1 MWQHCPE
8 MKIYV
13 LCTLIVLLKRVHV
26 QAYHASVPDGRNG
39 GGGDFCDGAALLLLL
54 LLQDEV
60 DDGVR
65 VDVDDVLGRRDAR
78 QRVHDLR
85 LLHYR
90 PVVLKTLSPLE

>member
-1 MWQHCPE
+1 

-13 LCTLIVLLKRVHV
+13 LCTLIVLLKRFQV
-26 QAYHASVPDGRNG
+26 QTYHASVPDGRNG
-39 GGGDFCDGAALLLLL
+39 GGSGDFCDGAALLLLL

-90 PVVLKTLSPLE
+90 TVVLKTL

>member
-1 MWQHCPE
+1 MR
-8 MKIYV
+8 
-13 LCTLIVLLKRVHV
+13 LCLT
-26 QAYHASVPDGRNG
+26 YHASVPDGGNG
-39 GGGDFCDGAALLLLL
+39 GGEFCDGAALLLLV
-54 LLQDEV
+54 LQDEV

-90 PVVLKTLSPLE
+90 PVVF

>member
-8 MKIYV
+8 MKI
-13 LCTLIVLLKRVHV
+13 LCTLIVLLKRFQV

-39 GGGDFCDGAALLLLL
+39 GGGDFCDGAALLLL

-90 PVVLKTLSPLE
+90 PVVLKTL

>member
-1 MWQHCPE
+1 M
-8 MKIYV
+8 
-13 LCTLIVLLKRVHV
+13 LLKRFQV

-39 GGGDFCDGAALLLLL
+39 GGSGDFCDGAALLLL

-90 PVVLKTLSPLE
+90 PVVLKTL

>member
-13 LCTLIVLLKRVHV
+13 LCTFVLLKRVQV

-39 GGGDFCDGAALLLLL
+39 GSGDFCDGAALLLL

-90 PVVLKTLSPLE
+90 PVVLKTL